1 MIAEKQIFVDGKWC
15 YCKFFEEQHEYWL
28 CYTEGAYC
36 DIKLRKLL
44 SVTQLMRKYS
54 VSPEYK
60 GIDDKTLELKA
71 QRGTLIHKELQDWAE
86 QGEIGFTKELGQFI
100 DWAKENGY
108 KPLASE
114 KIVFNDVVAG
124 TIDTIGMLGDK
135 KIIADYKT
143 TASYHVDAVSY
154 QLSIYEY
161 LLGEKCELKCFW
173 FSNKLKIKDVDR
185 IPETAIEYLMNKER
199 KSV

>member
-1 MIAEKQIFVDGKWC
+1 MQKVECRFYKQ
-15 YCKFFEEQHEYWL
+15 EHEYWL
-28 CYTEGAYC
+28 GEIENGEFV
-36 DIKLRKLL
+36 KKKKLL
-44 SVTQLMRKYS
+44 SVTQLMRKYG

-60 GIDDKTLELKA
+60 GIDEKTLELKA

-86 QGEIGFTKELGQFI
+86 HKEIGFTKELGQFI
-100 DWAKENGY
+100 DYAKENNY
-108 KPLASE
+108 TPLESE

-143 TASYHVDAVSY
+143 TASYHEDAVSY

-161 LLGEKCELKCFW
+161 LLGEQVDLMCFW
-173 FSNKLKIKDVDR
+173 FKNGVKAKSVSR
-185 IPETAIEYLMNKER
+185 VPEYAIEYLMNKER
-199 KSV
+199 ENV

>member
-1 MIAEKQIFVDGKWC
+1 MICRFYEK
-15 YCKFFEEQHEYWL
+15 EHEYWL
-28 CYTEGAYC
+28 G
-36 DIKLRKLL
+36 DIENGEFIKKRKLL
-44 SVTQLMRKYS
+44 SVTQLMRKYG

-60 GIDDKTLELKA
+60 GIDEKTLELKA

-86 QGEIGFTKELGQFI
+86 TGEVGFTKELGQFI
-100 DWAKENGY
+100 DYAKENDY
-108 KPLASE
+108 KPIASE
-114 KIVFNDVVAG
+114 KIVYNDVVAG

-143 TASYHVDAVSY
+143 TASYHADAVSY

-173 FSNKLKIKDVDR
+173 FNNKLKVKDVER

-199 KSV
+199 KNV